1 MGEAEQTAGKRPSTV
16 RVAQDGDQWLFAGRR
31 RRLGDSG
38 VVVHPDDLSACTC
51 TDLKRAMRLAVT
63 ANFLADTVLV
73 STTTEA
79 FMDEDGAPASPV
91 SFELRDGELML
102 RVQFFSDLYDDE
114 GLPPSL
120 DSLLAPLLKRQH
132 LTLAVAYPDPNW
144 RTPPWLWYL
153 VFGASTRSRTLEDL
167 HAAGREVLSL
177 LEAASDGTLTRET
190 VGDLVRGG
198 QATALI
204 GQPEGHWL
212 DVKAQH
218 YDLGTPRGRIS
229 LAQSVARFANAEDG
243 GIVVVGMNTKR
254 IPGGEEIRSVCPV
267 PSDGSMP
274 RRYQQALD
282 EHLYP
287 PLEGVTIDAIDHA
300 GGMLMVVEV
309 PPQPEE
315 LKPFLVHGAI
325 VDGTIEGAFISIVR
339 RRGEASIP
347 ITAPMIHASLAAGRA
362 LLRGPHRPSV
372 KD

>member
-1 MGEAEQTAGKRPSTV
+1 VGEAAQTAGRRPSTV
-16 RVAQDGDQWLFAGRR
+16 RVAQDGDQWWFAGRR
-31 RRLGDSG
+31 RRLEDSG

-51 TDLKRAMRLAVT
+51 TDLKRAMRLGVKG
-63 ANFLADTVLV
+63 NLLADTVLV

-79 FMDEDGAPASPV
+79 FMNEDGAPVSPV

-102 RVQFFSDLYDDE
+102 RVQFFSDLYDDD

-120 DSLLAPLLKRQH
+120 ASLLAPLLQRRH
-132 LTLAVAYPDPNW
+132 LTLAVAFPDPNW
-144 RTPPWLWYL
+144 GTPPWLWNL
-153 VFGASTRSRTLEDL
+153 VLGASTRNRTLEDL
-167 HAAGREVLSL
+167 HAAGQEVLNL

-218 YDLGTPRGRIS
+218 YDLSTPYGRIS
-229 LAQSVARFANAEDG
+229 LGQSVARFANAEDG
-243 GIVVVGMNTKR
+243 GVVVVGMSTKR
-254 IPGGEEIRSVCPV
+254 IPGGEEIRAVCPV
-267 PSDGSMP
+267 PPDRSMP

-282 EHLYP
+282 DRVYP
-287 PLEGVTIDAIDHA
+287 PPEGLRIDAVEHA

-325 VDGTIEGAFISIVR
+325 VDGAIEGTFISIVR

-362 LLRGPHRPSV
+362 LLRGSQQPPTTE
-372 KD
+372 